1 MSAVMEDDMQSVDY
15 DKTYPAAFRFGVIA
29 AHGGK
34 RCDPAR
40 ETLADGACP
49 LRGQHIGEITEF
61 RSPTGEILS
70 RKVEACGVIECWLR
84 RDLADDARAALL
96 AEAADSERI
105 ISEVSGWIRR
115 TDAEGAERAGLT
127 VDAFRA
133 KRLRDGMR
141 WDRARAANR
150 AGGI

>member
-1 MSAVMEDDMQSVDY
+1 MSAIREGDMQNVDY

-29 AHGGK
+29 EHGGK

-61 RSPTGEILS
+61 RSPSGEVLS
-70 RKVEACGVIECWLR
+70 RKVVACGRTECWLR
-84 RDLADDARAALL
+84 HDV
-96 AEAADSERI
+96 AEAAKAALAAELDDSDRI
-105 ISEVSGWIRR
+105 VAEVAGFIRR
-115 TDAEGAERAGLT
+115 TDAEGAARTGLS

-141 WDRARAANR
+141 WDKYRAKQR
-150 AGGI
+150 AGGF